1 MDMAAF
7 SVPAAGG
14 VGSYGSAQPLARF
27 TICQGMTQWYGQIA
41 FSPAAERYVVFVF
54 RQIWSKKR
62 DPFARPQA
70 KKMSGLRDCVHP
82 VCTTI
87 TRNRVNNN
95 TKGEILSA

>member
-54 RQIWSKKR
+54 RQNLEQKKR
-62 DPFARPQA
+62 PFRAA
-70 KKMSGLRDCVHP
+70 A
-82 VCTTI
+82 
-87 TRNRVNNN
+87 
-95 TKGEILSA
+95 GEKDVRFT